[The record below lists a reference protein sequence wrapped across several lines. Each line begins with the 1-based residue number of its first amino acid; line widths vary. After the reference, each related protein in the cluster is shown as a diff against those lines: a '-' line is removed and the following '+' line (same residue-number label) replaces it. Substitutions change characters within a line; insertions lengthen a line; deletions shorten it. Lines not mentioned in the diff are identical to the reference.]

1 MTATNNVNASRWLV
15 WAGVVTRRFAAPSRY
30 RRGLRLEQLRRRTS
44 VVTRR
49 MAWTPTIAVNVSLS
63 RADTWVTERGERE
76 ALTLGSPWHA
86 RPDTDGPVR
95 TSPTAGWAL
104 PAAVATANA
113 WPGEHIRLQ
122 TRRLIAEQ
130 VARALVRRVSART
143 DRVETRQAGR
153 DLVLAAPAATA
164 ARPRALAEP
173 ELEPTPMMARLSSS
187 PWSGREP
194 VPPPLNVDRIA
205 DHVLDQLDR
214 RVTAWR
220 ERVGRA

>member
-95 TSPTAGWAL
+95 TSPTV
-104 PAAVATANA
+104 P
-113 WPGEHIRLQ
+113 
-122 TRRLIAEQ
+122 
-130 VARALVRRVSART
+130 
-143 DRVETRQAGR
+143 
-153 DLVLAAPAATA
+153 
-164 ARPRALAEP
+164 
-173 ELEPTPMMARLSSS
+173 SSS
-187 PWSGREP
+187 PRSMHSSRTTRSIVGPRTSTTRTPSGSLRRTCWRRFRP
-194 VPPPLNVDRIA
+194 TASTVRAKSCSGCSTSCIA
-205 DHVLDQLDR
+205 AR
-214 RVTAWR
+214 SCTSSTT
-220 ERVGRA
+220 RA